1 MIADPFPVRQPCGTP
16 SVAAYD
22 LGQSDR
28 RGLVLVVDDDAVNR
42 LIARVLI
49 EARGYGVTEAED
61 GEAALAIFCADCGE
75 IGLILMDLDMPGMG
89 GLAAAR
95 AIRGVPPRGT
105 TVPIVALTRLVD
117 PESRRLCFDAGM
129 NGFLPK
135 PISVTG
141 IESIVCLVGDSAYRA
156 HA

>member
-1 MIADPFPVRQPCGTP
+1 MLVEVTSRGMALGSAAEPAPEALAEGFVRIAVQQMANAIKKI
-16 SVAAYD
+16 SV
-22 LGQSDR
+22 
-28 RGLVLVVDDDAVNR
+28 
-42 LIARVLI
+42 
-49 EARGYGVTEAED
+49 ARGYDVTEAED
-61 GEAALAIFCADCGE
+61 GEAALAIFSADCGE

-95 AIRGVPPRGT
+95 AIRGVPPRGM